1 MNTILLFFLS
11 IILSSNSVRQT
22 KLIKPNF
29 CFNCKYF
36 IKDDGGDDRF
46 AKCSLYPI
54 IKEDNSYLVTGIDRQ
69 ENVDYNY
76 CTIARNSEKMCGKD
90 GNMHKRKYIKKQT

>member
-1 MNTILLFFLS
+1 MNYLLLFLS
-11 IILSSNSVRQT
+11 IILSCTSVKHT
-22 KLIKPNF
+22 KLIKQKF

-36 IKDDGGDDRF
+36 ISDYEDDKF

-76 CTIARNSEKMCGKD
+76 CTVARNFEKMCGEN
-90 GNMHKRKYIKKQT
+90 GNMHKRQYIKKTEKY